1 MTRIE
6 GRRKTQRA
14 KPLARKRRSPKCSSF
29 RWLAPVLLTLGV
41 GLIQP
46 LLAARE
52 LSEDEL
58 RMKER
63 VIALSQGEGAVADL
77 QIEVLDGTAMTLSGN
92 RIDHIAD
99 GKVTSQVWDYIGS
112 PVQRDERTVTDDEVR
127 KLLGALVEKKYWTFQ
142 GTKFIPDFEEF
153 MFRFHYKNLQPV
165 EYRCQAHEYQQSQPL
180 SAIRSVLLS
189 FVSGSSPVEQPVT
202 R

>member
-1 MTRIE
+1 MKHIE
-6 GRRKTQRA
+6 GNRLKRRI
-14 KPLARKRRSPKCSSF
+14 RKRRSPKCSSF
-29 RWLAPVLLTLGV
+29 RWLAPVLLTLGF

-46 LLAARE
+46 PLAARE

-63 VIALSQGEGAVADL
+63 VIALSQGEGSVGDL

-92 RIDHIAD
+92 RIDHITD

-112 PVQRDERTVTDDEVR
+112 PVKRDERAVTDDEVR

-142 GTKFIPDFEEF
+142 GIKFIPDADSFL
-153 MFRFHYKNLQPV
+153 FRFHYKDLQPV
-165 EYRCQAHEYQQSQPL
+165 EYHCQAHEYQQSQPL
-180 SAIRSVLLS
+180 SAIRSVWLA
-189 FVSGSSPVEQPVT
+189 FVSGSSPAEQPVT